1 MLDWLGDLI
10 VRMIP
15 VAIPIILIW
24 SFLINHDLAPS
35 GKSKGEGG
43 EKPKGEKNS
52 KASSGS
58 TPPASKDTQGPEG

>member
-24 SFLINHDLAPS
+24 SFLINHGLAPTGS
-35 GKSKGEGG
+35 SKSEGGESKGEKKSKG
-43 EKPKGEKNS
+43 
-52 KASSGS
+52 SSGAE
-58 TPPASKDTQGPEG
+58 PPASKDSKGPEG